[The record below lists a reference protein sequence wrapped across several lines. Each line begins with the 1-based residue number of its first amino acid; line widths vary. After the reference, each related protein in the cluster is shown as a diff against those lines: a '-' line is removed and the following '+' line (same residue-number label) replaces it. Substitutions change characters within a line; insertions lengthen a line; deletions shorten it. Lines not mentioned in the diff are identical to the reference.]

1 MSQSPLKRLRVFLIE
16 DGDEEGEE
24 CIIETMID
32 GSENE
37 EGEEGVENTLVDD
50 SAEAPGWDYEWRF
63 LDERYFEDR
72 QIEEA
77 LRSDETQEQPEERV
91 EGETEAEE
99 VLNEWRRED
108 ARRANETEEEAEDE
122 AETEGEA
129 EVEEDDDDQPA
140 WWIKGENWLMQMPTE
155 DEKQCDGWTGYH
167 IEGIGWVLEDSIKKI
182 EGSTF

>member
-16 DGDEEGEE
+16 DGDEEGE

-77 LRSDETQEQPEERV
+77 LRSDETEEQPEERV

-99 VLNEWRRED
+99 VLSEWRRED
-108 ARRANETEEEAEDE
+108 ARRANETESDAER
-122 AETEGEA
+122 
-129 EVEEDDDDQPA
+129 
-140 WWIKGENWLMQMPTE
+140 
-155 DEKQCDGWTGYH
+155 
-167 IEGIGWVLEDSIKKI
+167 
-182 EGSTF
+182 